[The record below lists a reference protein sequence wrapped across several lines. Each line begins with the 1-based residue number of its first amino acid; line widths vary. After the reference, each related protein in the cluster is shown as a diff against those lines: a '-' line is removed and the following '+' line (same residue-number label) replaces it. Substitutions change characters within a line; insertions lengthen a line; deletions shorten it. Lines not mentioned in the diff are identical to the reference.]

1 MALRV
6 GDRAPDWT
14 LAAAVNNSVGEVS
27 LGSLLEGRRGLVLT
41 SYPLD
46 FTGGCTNQMTHFRDA
61 YDAFRESNLEVASVS
76 VDSPHCHLVW
86 ARLME
91 IPFPMVSDFNRDL
104 CRKYDILGPGSPLL
118 RDTARR
124 SAFVIDPD
132 RVICYVWQ
140 RNDGLPPV
148 DEVLSAAQAIGPQ

>member
-1 MALRV
+1 MGLHV

-14 LAAAVNNSVGEVS
+14 LAAAVNNAVGEVS
-27 LGSLLEGRRGLVLT
+27 LETLLEGRRGLVLT

-46 FTGGCTNQMTHFRDA
+46 FTGGCTNQMTQFRDA
-61 YDAFRESNLEVASVS
+61 YDSFSASNVEVASVS

-91 IPFPMVSDFNRDL
+91 IPFPMVSDFNREL
-104 CRKYDILGPGSPLL
+104 CRAYDILGPGSLHL
-118 RDTARR
+118 RETAKR

-132 RVICYVWQ
+132 RVIRYAWQ
-140 RNDGLPPV
+140 EDEGLPPV
-148 DEVLSAAQAIGPQ
+148 RDVLSQAQSIGPQ

>member
-14 LAAAVNNSVGEVS
+14 LAAAVENAVGEVS
-27 LGSLLEGRRGLVLT
+27 LESLLTGKRALVLT

-46 FTGGCTNQMTHFRDA
+46 FTGGCTNQMTQFRDA
-61 YDAFRESNLEVASVS
+61 YESFRSSDVEVASVS

-86 ARLME
+86 ARLLE

-104 CRKYDILGPGSPLL
+104 SRAYDIVGAGSPHL
-118 RDTARR
+118 RDTAKR

-132 RVICYVWQ
+132 RIIRYVWQ
-140 RNDGLPPV
+140 RDDGLPPV
-148 DEVLSAAQAIGPQ
+148 AEVLSAAQSVGP